1 MLDSPEIPL
10 SQKTSR
16 SPHKDNVL
24 EVMGRKNFLGQLPS
38 ERQARNKIASELRK
52 LRKNSL
58 FKVERKKHLET
69 EKARR
74 ELEKV
79 SIIDPLTSVY
89 HRRFLDGDPVAIPP
103 KKGILEREIE
113 RMLRD
118 KKDLAVAMLDI
129 DHFKSLNDRYGH
141 QIGDEVLRTVA
152 QTILKNTR
160 SELGDFVIRYGGEEF
175 LVITPNGLDVAQ
187 RIVERIRREVEKIQF
202 HNNDYPTTITISCGL
217 TNLTEERGN
226 KDAKEIAKAMIKRAD
241 SALYK
246 SKSDGRNQTTIV
258 ILENDGVKYQKIT

>member
-1 MLDSPEIPL
+1 MLESLEIPL

-24 EVMGRKNFLGQLPS
+24 EIMGRKNFLGQLPS

-69 EKARR
+69 EKARQ

-89 HRRFLDGDPVAIPP
+89 LRRFLDSDPVAIPP

-113 RMLRD
+113 RMLHD
-118 KKDLAVAMLDI
+118 KKDLTVAMLDI
-129 DHFKSLNDRYGH
+129 DRFKGVNDRFGH
-141 QIGDEVLRTVA
+141 QIGDEVLKKVG
-152 QTILKNTR
+152 QTILEHIR
-160 SELGDFVIRYGGEEF
+160 SDMGDFAIRYGGDEF
-175 LVITPNGLDVAQ
+175 LIIIPNGLDVAQ
-187 RIVERIRREVEKIQF
+187 RIIERIKEEVEKIRF
-202 HNNDYPTTITISCGL
+202 NNDKFPKSIAVSCGM
-217 TNLTEERGN
+217 TSLTE
-226 KDAKEIAKAMIKRAD
+226 KDNPKAIAEAMIGRAD
-241 SALYK
+241 AALYK
-246 SKSDGRNQTTIV
+246 SKNEGRNQTTV
-258 ILENDGVKYQKIT
+258 AMLENDQVTYQKL